1 MRIPELDARGID
13 YRLVGISALET
24 FFGMAAGPIVTAETH
39 LEIVELAS
47 TFDTLQFP
55 GMPGW
60 DALVR
65 IEGREVLLRTV
76 EAAETAYHRES
87 TADHPLLR
95 FSWDPIRRAFADPDG
110 LYPLLKEARSRSRRD
125 KRGNA
130 PEAADIDPVRIDGLG
145 TAEAAMITARFPIAP
160 TEAPADRPTWHGDA
174 GLPAIWH
181 RLLMT
186 SIITGKFAWRAL
198 ELLYREGYI
207 DDILPELA
215 PMNRTEHS
223 KEGHPEGNVWRHSL
237 ETFRYRKTTD
247 LLIGLGLLLHDCG
260 KPYATSEG
268 PRRFNRHADIG
279 ADVATRIL
287 RRLQFDKEITEGAR
301 WLVRYHMIPGELER
315 LPDSLTGPI
324 MGSNLFPLLL
334 ELYRCDLS
342 STYRGPDAYYRACTV
357 YRRFLKR
364 ERRNAQLAPMRQMVK
379 QYVE

>member
-1 MRIPELDARGID
+1 MRIPELDARGIG

-24 FFGMAAGPIVTAETH
+24 FFGMAAGPIVTVETH
-39 LEIVELAS
+39 SEIVELAEA
-47 TFDTLQFP
+47 FETLQFP

-65 IEGREVLLRTV
+65 IEGREILFRTV
-76 EAAETAYHRES
+76 DSDATAYDGER
-87 TADHPLLR
+87 ANDHALLR
-95 FSWDPIRRAFADPDG
+95 FSWDPVRRAFADPDG
-110 LYPLLKEARSRSRRD
+110 LYPLLKEARSKTRSD
-125 KRGNA
+125 TRGKA
-130 PEAADIDPVRIDGLG
+130 QERSDVDPVRVDGLG
-145 TAEAAMITARFPIAP
+145 TAEAAIITARFPIAP
-160 TEAPADRPTWHGDA
+160 GEPSAARPRWQSDP
-174 GLPAIWH
+174 GLPNIWH
-181 RLLMT
+181 RLLLT
-186 SIITGKFAWRAL
+186 SIITGRFAWRGL
-198 ELLYREGYI
+198 ELLYREGYVE
-207 DDILPELA
+207 DVLSELV

-247 LLIGLGLLLHDCG
+247 LLVGLSLLLHDCG

-268 PRRFNRHADIG
+268 HRRFNRHADIG

-287 RRLQFDKEITEGAR
+287 RRLGFDGEIVEGVR

-315 LPDSLTGPI
+315 LPDSMTGPM

-357 YRRFLKR
+357 YRRYLKR
-364 ERRNAQLAPMRQMVK
+364 ERRNAQLVPMRKMVK
-379 QYVE
+379 LYVE

>member
-1 MRIPELDARGID
+1 MRIPELDERGIG

-24 FFGMAAGPIVTAETH
+24 FFGMAAGPIVTVETP
-39 LEIVELAS
+39 LEIVELAEA
-47 TFDTLQFP
+47 FETLQFP

-65 IEGREVLLRTV
+65 IDGREILFRTV
-76 EAAETAYHRES
+76 DTHDAQYAGERTD
-87 TADHPLLR
+87 DHALLR
-95 FSWDPIRRAFADPDG
+95 FSWDPVRRAFADPDG
-110 LYPLLKEARSRSRRD
+110 LYPLLKEARSRLRSD
-125 KRGNA
+125 TRGNG
-130 PEAADIDPVRIDGLG
+130 PERSDIDPVRVAGLSPV
-145 TAEAAMITARFPIAP
+145 EAALVTARFPIAP
-160 TEAPADRPTWHGDA
+160 AEPPADRPRWRSDP
-174 GLPAIWH
+174 GLPTIWH
-181 RLLMT
+181 RLLLT
-186 SIITGKFAWRAL
+186 SIITGRFAWRAL
-198 ELLYREGYI
+198 DLLYKGGYVEEV
-207 DDILPELA
+207 LPELA

-260 KPYATSEG
+260 KPYATSDG

-287 RRLQFDKEITEGAR
+287 RRLQFDGEIVEGVR
-301 WLVRYHMIPGELER
+301 WLIRYHMIPGELER

-357 YRRFLKR
+357 YRRYLKR
-364 ERRNAQLAPMRQMVK
+364 ERRNAQLVPMRKMVK
-379 QYVE
+379 LYVE